1 MLSRKKIISE
11 HFFKIDEMRKI
22 NSNLIY
28 ARQVISKYYFKE
40 IAPWLI
46 EATHDPRYQQKA
58 LLLKSK
64 VENKIHF
71 CQTTHEII
79 ELVDSAIQ
87 ELNKL
92 IPNEKKWTNP
102 ISVPKYLYRWL
113 STEAA
118 KSAIKNGIKY
128 SLREEQQ
135 GGIPTLTLAID
146 GEQARQSAGAN
157 NVSKQIRITTAK
169 VPNFKFRE
177 VPTRTNLLEI
187 KVCCDIPAEAIEMW

>member
-1 MLSRKKIISE
+1 MLSRKNLISE
-11 HFFKIDEMRKI
+11 HFSKIDEMRKI

-28 ARQVISKYYFKE
+28 ARQVVSKYYFKE

-46 EATHDPRYQQKA
+46 EATRDPRYQQKA
-58 LLLKSK
+58 LLLKGK

-92 IPNEKKWTNP
+92 IPSEKKWINP
-102 ISVPKYLYRWL
+102 LSVPEYLYRWL
-113 STEAA
+113 STENA

-128 SLREEQQ
+128 SPKEGQQ
-135 GGIPTLTLAID
+135 AGIPTLTLVIG
-146 GEQARQSAGAN
+146 GEKARQSAGAN

-169 VPNFKFRE
+169 IPNFKFRE
-177 VPTRTNLLEI
+177 VPTRTNLIEI